1 MRVEELKNY
10 GRPYSDIMAEIAGPM
25 KKLVN
30 KEAPP
35 IIRRH
40 LGLLGSL
47 RLLFLVRRERKRL
60 EDVDLAPV
68 RQKGLASEVFIRQRV
83 EEVAVFSALVKIAG
97 KEKAMV
103 IQREV
108 MDKVARPI
116 QEMLNPPVGQFLEM
130 EDPFK
135 ALRDFWT
142 AFWLAEKNAGLHD
155 YEIAEDS
162 DDVLAVNAT
171 YCAFCEIP
179 RLCGIVEA
187 CEPNCYADEVFYP
200 GYFEPLGLRFVRT
213 KTLAR
218 GGDCC
223 DFRFEK
229 IK

>member
-1 MRVEELKNY
+1 MKLEELKHY
-10 GRPYSDIMAEIAGPM
+10 GRPYSEIMEEIAGPM
-25 KKLVN
+25 KKLIGR
-30 KEAPP
+30 EAFGTV
-35 IIRRH
+35 RRH

-47 RLLFLVRRERKRL
+47 RLMMLARREKKRL
-60 EDVDLAPV
+60 ENVDLTPV
-68 RQKGLASEVFIRQRV
+68 RQKGLASEVFIQQRV
-83 EEVAVFSALVKIAG
+83 EDVAMFSAMARIAG
-97 KEKAMV
+97 KDKALA
-103 IQREV
+103 IQLEI

-116 QEMLNPPVGQFLEM
+116 QEMLNPPVAQLREM

-135 ALRDFWT
+135 AWRDYWT

-162 DDVLAVNAT
+162 DEAFVVNAK

-187 CEPNCYADEVFYP
+187 CEPSCYADEVFYP
-200 GYFEPLGLRFVRT
+200 GYMEPLGIRFVRT
-213 KTLAR
+213 KTLAK